1 MARFGVRVL
10 TFLAAV
16 WLVATGAFLFV
27 KGLDI
32 SLIACDERTCGDV
45 ADLIPGILSF
55 VVGVG
60 MLLAW
65 PFVASDPDSSWSRRL
80 GIGLVSGAVIAVL
93 GAIPVLAITERL
105 GIPFWACVTLISAI
119 AIRPPATAHDLA
131 IKGRLVVITLLA
143 AVIICAEIFLKG
155 DAYVLAFTMCVALT
169 PPALAGVDDFAAG
182 WDARASTSEAVTEP
196 EELRASGEEDDAE
209 DQENDQ
215 QDPND
220 VHVASSE

>member
-1 MARFGVRVL
+1 MTFMA
-10 TFLAAV
+10 AA

-32 SLIACDERTCGDV
+32 SLIACDKRTCGDV
-45 ADLIPGILSF
+45 ADLVPGIISF

-65 PFVASDPDSSWSRRL
+65 PFVASGSEGSWSRRL
-80 GIGLVSGAVIAVL
+80 GIGLLSGALIAVV

-119 AIRPPATAHDLA
+119 AIRLPGNAHDLA
-131 IKGRLVVITLLA
+131 IKGRVVMITLLA
-143 AVIICAEIFLKG
+143 VVIIGAEIFLKG

-169 PPALAGVDDFAAG
+169 PPALAGVDDFAGG
-182 WDARASTSEAVTEP
+182 WDARASTSEAETEP
-196 EELRASGEEDDAE
+196 AELGAAGEEDDAE
-209 DQENDQ
+209 DQEDDQ

-220 VHVASSE
+220 VHVASSG